1 MPVCELNHHAFLDEW
16 LSHKHKL
23 DQIWILVCL
32 IRFYEKTKCI
42 QCMPLF
48 ASAAPHKCTIDNI
61 TASHHCGDFA
71 IVLCCNLQL
80 IAVWKLFL
88 SVPSTAGQ
96 LPIWSQTYWEN
107 TAKWQEI
114 PLWTTPSSST
124 EDAFKTRPWAC
135 YIRVQRLQQKVY
147 ISLGDKKR
155 GASCDLNRICLRQNM
170 TRTELHFI
178 HVHVWFR

>member
-1 MPVCELNHHAFLDEW
+1 MPVCELYHHAFLDEW
-16 LSHKHKL
+16 LSHEHKL

-32 IRFYEKTKCI
+32 IRFYEKTKYI

-48 ASAAPHKCTIDNI
+48 APAAPHKCTIDNI
-61 TASHHCGDFA
+61 TASHHYGDFT
-71 IVLCCNLQL
+71 IVLYCNLQL
-80 IAVWKLFL
+80 IALWKLFL

-155 GASCDLNRICLRQNM
+155 RASIA
-170 TRTELHFI
+170 I
-178 HVHVWFR
+178 